1 MKLKTLLAS
10 LVLAIFSVFVL
21 ASCENK
27 TDGYNVIFEVN
38 GGSQIESIVSTD
50 GKVTEPTTPTKD
62 GYAFGGWFKDEALT
76 DDFDFA
82 NDTISGDTT
91 LYASWRYYT
100 VAELIEMASFYEET
114 SKERF
119 YVEATI
125 DSIDNPT
132 YGEMTI
138 SDDTGKISVYGTYG
152 ADGEDRYSE
161 LEEKPVA
168 GDLVLLYANVHTF
181 NGEPEI
187 NSGWI
192 ISFEKQEPTF
202 DLADYEELTISEAR
216 TKEVDSKVL
225 VSGVVAKFTYDSS
238 LNPTGFIL
246 VDDTASIYVYDSQI
260 APQVKEGNQV
270 QIAGTR
276 DNWILEK
283 EQSNATKFSYDGCI
297 QIASCY
303 LVENDEGNHEFAKD
317 WIQTSTVKKMLDTD
331 VSEENITTT
340 IYKVNAL
347 VKEKPGTGFTNFY
360 FYDIDETT
368 GSYTYTQANGNDFTW
383 LREFDGKIC
392 TVYLMVLNYKS
403 EASGLIPRLL
413 PIAVYDEG
421 YEFDLNET
429 TQTVLDY
436 YVADNFKVD
445 TYYANPNLSLP
456 SVVNNA
462 TLGFEGVKVSY
473 TASDSAITFVPGED
487 DNVFMNI
494 DASASKDVT
503 VTVTI
508 TYNDQ
513 TLTKEYV
520 IHIGSLEDFDYISV
534 KSAIETAIDTKVV
547 VRGIVGPSLV
557 NRSGFYL
564 IDDTGLIAITTTD
577 DVLTSVNLGDEVL
590 LEGTRTQF
598 AAGPSEKDDS
608 VIFPGQCVLLD
619 CKLIVNLYGDNEIP
633 TNNFIEGKTIKD
645 FYELN
650 YLEDHTTEVYLVRAK
665 IRLEKNNY
673 YTNLYVDDPVNMD
686 ESGKYYSIRLYSSSA
701 NQYSWL
707 FDYEGQ
713 EITLAIAPC
722 NWNQKNYYTGC
733 ALFAQDS
740 TGKIIYNTLNFD

>member
-21 ASCENK
+21 ASCENENK

-202 DLADYEELTISEAR
+202 DLADYEELSISEAR
-216 TKEVDSKVL
+216 AKEVDSKVL
-225 VSGVVAKFTYDSS
+225 VSGVVAKLTYNTN
-238 LNPTGFIL
+238 LNPIGFIL

-260 APQVKEGNQV
+260 APQVEEGNQV

-276 DNWILEK
+276 DNWILAD
-283 EQSNATKFSYDGCI
+283 EQSSADKFGYDGCI

-317 WIQTSTVKKMLDTD
+317 WIETSTVKKMLDTD

-368 GSYTYTQANGNDFTW
+368 GSYTYSQASGNDFTW

-403 EASGLIPRLL
+403 ETSGLIPRLL

-462 TLGFEGVKVSY
+462 TLGFEGVNVSY
-473 TASDSAITFVPGED
+473 TASDGAITFVPGED

-513 TLTKEYV
+513 ALTEEYV

-534 KSAIETAIDTKVV
+534 TEAINSPLYDANPEQETEIV

-564 IDDTGLIAITTTD
+564 MDDEALIAVITD
-577 DVLTSVNLGDEVL
+577 DATLATVNLGDEVIL
-590 LEGTRTQF
+590 SGHREQF
-598 AAGPSEKDDS
+598 RKDTTK
-608 VIFPGQCVLLD
+608 VHGQTCIVDAEVL
-619 CKLIVNLYGDNEIP
+619 VNLYGDNEIP
-633 TNNFIEGKTIKD
+633 TSYFITDKD
-645 FYELN
+645 LA
-650 YLEDHTTEVYLVRAK
+650 YLYDLDPNEDHSTEVYIVTATINL
-665 IRLEKNNY
+665 IEEKY
-673 YTNLYVDDPVNMD
+673 YTSISLIDGDIEYNLYMAN
-686 ESGKYYSIRLYSSSA
+686 S
-701 NQYSWL
+701 NQYSFL
-707 FDYEGQ
+707 LPYVNQ
-713 EITLAIAPC
+713 EVTLAIAPC
-722 NWNQKNYYTGC
+722 NWNDKNFYRGC
-733 ALFAQDS
+733 VLYIQLADG
-740 TGKIIYNTLNFD
+740 TRIYNTLNFD